1 MSGTAVEPAADARPK
16 KNVVLVFS
24 AETYRAEAFIEAASS
39 LGIDLIVASDFSGG
53 SAELLGDRYVRIS
66 LDDPEGAAKTILDA
80 LGERR
85 PSAIL
90 ALDDAGVS
98 VAGAAALSAG
108 IGRNHYQGLVAT
120 TNKVALRKRLE
131 EAGVS
136 QPRFWVIDRLS
147 EGSLRAAAE
156 HCGFPCVVKPAE
168 LRASTGVIRTDRLDS
183 LVEAAREAY
192 AIQQEYLGRVAPLVV
207 EEFLPGREIAVE
219 GVLVDG
225 DLEVLS
231 FIDKPETP
239 EGPYFPETILVTP
252 ARLSDDDRRAVAEL
266 VGQATRALGLV
277 DGPVHAELREGDKG
291 FRLLEVAARTIGGL
305 CSKAL
310 LFESD
315 ASDAFG
321 MASLDSAD
329 RASGKVPSDSL
340 ASGEG
345 PQRAVGSGG
354 GSPRVA
360 RSGEV
365 PSRVVASGGGPSGPA
380 GSGALGSSTPMHRT
394 LEEVVLRRALGDL
407 GEVKCT
413 DGFSGVVMLYPDR
426 PGRLRA
432 IDGVDEAAAVK
443 GIRGIDLTVRPGT
456 WVDPLPR
463 GNRYLG
469 FVFARADS
477 AEECIAALQ
486 AARDLIRFEIE
497 EQSDAAETGT
507 EGRRRNERGPEET

>member
-1 MSGTAVEPAADARPK
+1 MSGSAVEPAGDARPE

-53 SAELLGDRYVRIS
+53 SAELLGDRYVKIS
-66 LDDPEGAAKTILDA
+66 LEDPEGAAKTILDA
-80 LGERR
+80 LGERT

-120 TNKVALRKRLE
+120 TNKVALRKRLD
-131 EAGVS
+131 EAGVP
-136 QPRFWVIDRLS
+136 QPRFWVIERLS

-168 LRASTGVIRTDRLDS
+168 LRASTGVIRADGLDS

-192 AIQQEYLGRVAPLVV
+192 AIQQDYLGRVAPIVV

-225 DLEVLS
+225 DLEVLT

-239 EGPYFPETILVTP
+239 DGPYFPETILVTP
-252 ARLSDDDRRAVAEL
+252 ARLSDEDGRAVAEL

-291 FRLLEVAARTIGGL
+291 FRLLEIAARTIGGL

-315 ASDAFG
+315 ASDASG
-321 MASLDSAD
+321 TASPSSAD
-329 RASGKVPSDSL
+329 PASADTASADPASAEAPSDSFSF
-340 ASGEG
+340 ASG
-345 PQRAVGSGG
+345 QA
-354 GSPRVA
+354 
-360 RSGEV
+360 
-365 PSRVVASGGGPSGPA
+365 PSESLASGGGPSGPA
-380 GSGALGSSTPMHRT
+380 GPGALRSSSRKHRT
-394 LEEVVLRRALGDL
+394 LEEVILRRALGDL
-407 GEVKCT
+407 GEVRCT
-413 DGFSGVVMLYPDR
+413 DGFSGVAMLYPDR

-432 IDGVDEAAAVK
+432 IEGVDEAATVK

-469 FVFARADS
+469 FVFARADT
-477 AEECIAALQ
+477 AEECVAALR

-497 EQSDAAETGT
+497 ERSDTEETDP
-507 EGRRRNERGPEET
+507 EGRRRNERGPEGT